1 LQKTEFVQNSL
12 SISIIP
18 LKGLHCFIKDL
29 DPQMNIA
36 LIILAAGK
44 GTRMQSELPK
54 VLHKVAGAPMLIHAM
69 RAGRALEP
77 KRTIIVAGHGFEA
90 VSAAASAEDPEVEI
104 VRQEAQLGT
113 GHAVDQARAALDDF
127 DGTVIVL
134 YGDCP
139 LIQPRTLEELTA
151 TLSTAAVSVL
161 GFEAENLARYGR
173 LITDGDRLKRIV
185 EFKDATPAE
194 RAVRLCNSGVMAAS
208 AQLLFDLLSEIDA
221 NNASGELYLT
231 DVIGKAVGRGLS
243 CTAIRCAE
251 RETLGVNSRVEL
263 MQAEKE
269 FQTLRRAEAL
279 EDGISMPAPETV
291 HFSYDTVIG
300 RDAIIEQ
307 NVVFGPG
314 VTVESGAQIRAFSHL
329 EGAHVARGCVV
340 GPYARL
346 RPGAEL
352 AEDVK
357 IGNFVEIKASTLDEG
372 AKVNHLSYIGDAH
385 IGARA
390 NIGAGTITCNY
401 DGVMKHHTS
410 IGEAA
415 FIGSNTMLV
424 APITVGQDA
433 MTASG
438 SVITRDVP
446 AGDLAIARSK
456 QDNKAGF
463 SVKLMNKLRAL
474 KAAKQS

>member
-1 LQKTEFVQNSL
+1 
-12 SISIIP
+12 
-18 LKGLHCFIKDL
+18 
-29 DPQMNIA
+29 MNIA

-90 VSAAASAEDPEVEI
+90 VSAAARAEDPEVEI
-104 VRQEAQLGT
+104 VRQETQLGT

-161 GFEAENLARYGR
+161 GFEAENPARYGR

-208 AQLLFDLLSEIDA
+208 AELLFDLLSEIDA

-463 SVKLMNKLRAL
+463 SVKLMKKLHAL
-474 KAAKQS
+474 KAAKKS

>member
-1 LQKTEFVQNSL
+1 
-12 SISIIP
+12 
-18 LKGLHCFIKDL
+18 
-29 DPQMNIA
+29 MNIA

-90 VSAAASAEDPEVEI
+90 VSATARAEDPEVEI
-104 VRQEAQLGT
+104 VRQETQLGT

-161 GFEAENLARYGR
+161 GFEAENPARYGR

-208 AQLLFDLLSEIDA
+208 AELLFDLLSEIDA

-463 SVKLMNKLRAL
+463 SVKLMNKLRAF
-474 KAAKQS
+474 KAAKQN

>member
-1 LQKTEFVQNSL
+1 
-12 SISIIP
+12 
-18 LKGLHCFIKDL
+18 
-29 DPQMNIA
+29 MNIA

-90 VSAAASAEDPEVEI
+90 VSAAARAEDPEVEI
-104 VRQEAQLGT
+104 VRQETQLGT

-161 GFEAENLARYGR
+161 GFEAENPARYGR

-208 AQLLFDLLSEIDA
+208 AELLFDLLSEIDA

-463 SVKLMNKLRAL
+463 SVKLMNKLHAL
-474 KAAKQS
+474 KAAKKS

>member
-1 LQKTEFVQNSL
+1 
-12 SISIIP
+12 
-18 LKGLHCFIKDL
+18 
-29 DPQMNIA
+29 MNIA

-161 GFEAENLARYGR
+161 GFEAENPARYGR

-251 RETLGVNSRVEL
+251 RETLGVNCRVEL

-424 APITVGQDA
+424 APVTVGQDA

-456 QDNKAGF
+456 QDNKPRFAK
-463 SVKLMNKLRAL
+463 KLMKRLRAL
-474 KAAKQS
+474 KAAKQN

>member
-1 LQKTEFVQNSL
+1 
-12 SISIIP
+12 
-18 LKGLHCFIKDL
+18 
-29 DPQMNIA
+29 MNIA

-90 VSAAASAEDPEVEI
+90 VSATARAENPEVEI

-161 GFEAENLARYGR
+161 GFEAENPARYGR

-208 AQLLFDLLSEIDA
+208 AELLFDLLSEIDA

-474 KAAKQS
+474 KAAKQN

>member
-1 LQKTEFVQNSL
+1 MQKAAFVQNSL
-12 SISIIP
+12 SISTIP

-90 VSAAASAEDPEVEI
+90 VSATARAEDPEVEI
-104 VRQEAQLGT
+104 VRQETQLGT

-161 GFEAENLARYGR
+161 GFEAENPARYGR

-208 AQLLFDLLSEIDA
+208 AELLFDLLSEIDA

-263 MQAEKE
+263 MQTEKE

-474 KAAKQS
+474 KAAKQN

>member
-1 LQKTEFVQNSL
+1 
-12 SISIIP
+12 
-18 LKGLHCFIKDL
+18 
-29 DPQMNIA
+29 MNIA

-90 VSAAASAEDPEVEI
+90 VSATARAEDPEVEI

-139 LIQPRTLEELTA
+139 LIQPRTLEELSA

-161 GFEAENLARYGR
+161 GFEAENPARYGR

-463 SVKLMNKLRAL
+463 SVKLMNKLRAF
-474 KAAKQS
+474 KAAKQN

>member
-1 LQKTEFVQNSL
+1 
-12 SISIIP
+12 
-18 LKGLHCFIKDL
+18 
-29 DPQMNIA
+29 MNIA

-90 VSAAASAEDPEVEI
+90 VSATARAEDPEVEI
-104 VRQEAQLGT
+104 VRQETQLGT

-161 GFEAENLARYGR
+161 GFEAENPARYGR

-208 AQLLFDLLSEIDA
+208 AELLFDLLSEIDA
-221 NNASGELYLT
+221 NNAPGELYLT

-474 KAAKQS
+474 KAAKQN